1 MHLRVNKS
9 SLLKELNLIQ
19 GVVEKKSTIPILSN
33 LLIEAKD
40 GGLTIKGTDL
50 DVSITTWCEAE
61 VIKGGSNCIQA
72 KKLFEIVRALPE
84 AEIEIKRG
92 ENEQVTIICERSR
105 FKMLGL
111 AKDNF
116 PEIKE
121 FKGPFMAI
129 PAELLKTFISRTL
142 FAITNEESRYALNG
156 AKFEFSGSN
165 IRMVATDGHRLSYI
179 EKSHTLSDT
188 GSGKIDVLI
197 PKKTLSELAR
207 LCAETDESVEFS
219 YDDNHL
225 FFKVEKRL
233 LISRTLS
240 GQFPNY
246 EMVLTK
252 ENNNRFVIESDRIS
266 SAIRRVA
273 LMADERSHAIK
284 FQLGDGQVN
293 ITSQAAEVGEAGEVL
308 PVDYSGPEITTG
320 FNAQYLLDFFG
331 VTQSE
336 EVTFEFK
343 DGNSRAQLKEKG
355 EADYDFRYI
364 IMPMRL

>member
-1 MHLRVNKS
+1 MHLTVNRS
-9 SLLKELNLIQ
+9 TLFKELNLIQ

-33 LLIEAKD
+33 LLLEAKD
-40 GGLTIKGTDL
+40 GALTIKGTDL

-61 VIKGGSNCIQA
+61 VTKEGSNCIQA

-84 AEIEIKRG
+84 AQIELKRG
-92 ENEQVTIICERSR
+92 DNDQISINCERSR

-111 AKDNF
+111 AKDKF

-121 FKGPFMAI
+121 FKGAYIAI
-129 PAELLKTFISRTL
+129 PADLLKTFISRTL

-156 AKFEFSGSN
+156 AKFEFSGNN
-165 IRMVATDGHRLSYI
+165 IRMVATDGHRLSFI
-179 EKSHTLSDT
+179 EKAGELAEIGD
-188 GSGKIDVLI
+188 KIDVLI
-197 PKKTLSELAR
+197 PKKTLAELSR
-207 LCAETDESVEFS
+207 LCAETDDIVEFS

-225 FFKVEKRL
+225 FFKVGKRL

-246 EMVLTK
+246 ELVLTK
-252 ENNNRFVIESDRIS
+252 DNTNTFVIESERIS

-273 LMADERSHAIK
+273 LMSDERSHAVK
-284 FQLGDGQVN
+284 FDVGDGQLN
-293 ITSQAAEVGEAGEVL
+293 ITSQAAEVGEAGELL
-308 PVDYSGPEITTG
+308 PIDYAGPAITTG
-320 FNAQYLLDFFG
+320 FNAQYLLDFFA

-336 EVTFEFK
+336 MVNFEFK

-355 EADYDFRYI
+355 ESDYNFRYI
-364 IMPMRL
+364 VMPMRL